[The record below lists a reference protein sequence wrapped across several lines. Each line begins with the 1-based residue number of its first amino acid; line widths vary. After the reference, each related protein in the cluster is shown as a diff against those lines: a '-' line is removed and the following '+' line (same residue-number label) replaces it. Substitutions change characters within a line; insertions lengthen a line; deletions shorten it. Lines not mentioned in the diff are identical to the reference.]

1 MRFTS
6 EFGMGSGGST
16 LLLPP
21 GKLVDVRE
29 TVSTIEFGKADNK
42 GFGYIAFAQPNEHLI
57 QTTWV
62 LYGQAS
68 RAISTS

>member
-6 EFGMGSGGST
+6 EFGMGSGGTT

-29 TVSTIEFGKADNK
+29 IISTIEFGKADK
-42 GFGYIAFAQPNEHLI
+42 GFMGILHLLNRTNTF